1 MKFVVMSGFRLG
13 DFGSQDRGIRSLRFA
28 FTRTIISAVTPR
40 TSAIVRGTVRVEAAL
55 MRTAFA
61 FLSWISVFA
70 AINAL
75 IAMVV
80 MSVSMVVSAV
90 LIFLVQVL
98 DFGDFSFALI
108 GSIFSAFAPWTT
120 AFTRG
125 TWKAASIP
133 TTLALVRRDSV
144 FTTFPTC
151 GTSVIVLLSEAR
163 VHTLGDFKFTI
174 VGISLTI
181 RSANWL
187 EKLRAWA
194 RACWLGWLRGFCG
207 LRHPL
212 GGFRRLDIDRGYWF
226 LGAAVRL
233 GTELPIVTT
242 EFRPFV
248 FAVTVWASTVSV
260 WSVSRI
266 ARAHRTHA
274 RKRRVAPRTASV

>member
-144 FTTFPTC
+144 FTTFPT
-151 GTSVIVLLSEAR
+151 
-163 VHTLGDFKFTI
+163 
-174 VGISLTI
+174 
-181 RSANWL
+181 
-187 EKLRAWA
+187 
-194 RACWLGWLRGFCG
+194 WLGWLRGFCG